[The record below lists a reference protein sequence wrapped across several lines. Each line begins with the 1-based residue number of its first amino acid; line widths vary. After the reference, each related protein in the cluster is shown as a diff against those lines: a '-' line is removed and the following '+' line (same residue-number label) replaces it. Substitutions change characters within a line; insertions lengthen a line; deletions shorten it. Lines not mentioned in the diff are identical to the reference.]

1 MTIDEGEFYLN
12 KEQLKK
18 EFNEL
23 KQMDQ
28 NVNNKSSF
36 NLNQYDIN
44 LENVQIFNDKD
55 INDEEKSKNKLIL
68 VNIQKKPD
76 VSIINQDIICN
87 LKIEI
92 ENKDSIIDEINPN
105 DQAFIEEKEEGKSTW
120 ALFPVNQWDPLEQSP
135 DVMAAPSS
143 THWIGTDSLGRD
155 VTARLLYGLRVSLSY
170 GLMFWAMC
178 FIIGITIGSVQGYFA
193 GNVDFFTER
202 VKELIE
208 ILPFLSVVILVN
220 GLMKSDSFW
229 ITLGV
234 VVAFSWSGVASQ
246 LRAQFLSLRK
256 LEFCDAARAAGAGH
270 ARIIF
275 KHILPNSLTPILTLT
290 PFTVSG
296 GIATLAVLDYLGFG
310 LSPPTPS
317 LGELLQQG
325 RTYIQNA
332 VWLLITPTVALSWM
346 LISIN
351 LIGESLR
358 EAFDPRK

>member
-1 MTIDEGEFYLN
+1 MRPLTRRRWKSFFRQKRAWIGLFGFLSVFLFSMTA
-12 KEQLKK
+12 
-18 EFNEL
+18 EL
-23 KQMDQ
+23 WS
-28 NVNNKSSF
+28 N
-36 NLNQYDIN
+36 
-44 LENVQIFNDKD
+44 
-55 INDEEKSKNKLIL
+55 SKPLIL
-68 VNIQKKPD
+68 KREGHWYFPALISYTAAEFGITDSFVVDYRELVKK
-76 VSIINQDIICN
+76 
-87 LKIEI
+87 
-92 ENKDSIIDEINPN
+92 
-105 DQAFIEEKEEGKSTW
+105 EKEEGKPVW
-120 ALFPVNQWDPLEQSP
+120 AMFPLNQWDPYEQTS
-135 DVMAAPSS
+135 DVMVAPSK

-155 VTARLLYGLRVSLSY
+155 VFARLLYGLRVSLSY
-170 GLMFWAMC
+170 GLMFWALC
-178 FIIGITIGSVQGYFA
+178 FAIGITIGSIQGYFA

-202 VKELIE
+202 LKELIE

-229 ITLGV
+229 VTLAV
-234 VVAFSWSGVASQ
+234 VVAFSWSGIASQ

-275 KHILPNSLTPILTLT
+275 KHILPNGITPILTMT
-290 PFTVSG
+290 PFSVSG
-296 GIATLAVLDYLGFG
+296 GIATLAILDYLGFG

-332 VWLLITPTVALSWM
+332 VWLLVTPTLALSWM

-358 EAFDPRK
+358 EAFDPRR

>member
-1 MTIDEGEFYLN
+1 MGIMNSITSKLSPLTKRRWNGFFRQKRAWIGLIGFMTVFFFSMFAEIWSNSKPLILKRDGHTYFPALISYTAAEFGITDTFVIDYREMVK
-12 KEQLKK
+12 KEQ
-18 EFNEL
+18 
-23 KQMDQ
+23 
-28 NVNNKSSF
+28 
-36 NLNQYDIN
+36 
-44 LENVQIFNDKD
+44 
-55 INDEEKSKNKLIL
+55 
-68 VNIQKKPD
+68 
-76 VSIINQDIICN
+76 
-87 LKIEI
+87 
-92 ENKDSIIDEINPN
+92 
-105 DQAFIEEKEEGKSTW
+105 EEGKSTW
-120 ALFPVNQWDPLEQSP
+120 ALFPVNQWDPLEQTS
-135 DVMAAPSS
+135 DVMAPPSKS
-143 THWIGTDSLGRD
+143 HWIGTDSLGRD
-155 VTARLLYGLRVSLSY
+155 VTARLLYGLRVSLAY
-170 GLMFWAMC
+170 GLIFWAMC
-178 FIIGITIGSVQGYFA
+178 FLIGVTIGSIQGYFA
-193 GNVDFFTER
+193 GNTDFYIER
-202 VKELIE
+202 LKELIE

-229 ITLGV
+229 VTLAV
-234 VVAFSWSGVASQ
+234 VVGFSWSGVASQ

-256 LEFCDAARAAGAGH
+256 LEFCDAARAAGASH

-275 KHILPNSLTPILTLT
+275 KHILPNGITPILTLT

-332 VWLLITPTVALSWM
+332 VWLLITPTIALSWM

>member
-105 DQAFIEEKEEGKSTW
+105 DQAFIEEKEEGK
-120 ALFPVNQWDPLEQSP
+120 
-135 DVMAAPSS
+135 
-143 THWIGTDSLGRD
+143 
-155 VTARLLYGLRVSLSY
+155 
-170 GLMFWAMC
+170 
-178 FIIGITIGSVQGYFA
+178 
-193 GNVDFFTER
+193 
-202 VKELIE
+202 
-208 ILPFLSVVILVN
+208 
-220 GLMKSDSFW
+220 
-229 ITLGV
+229 
-234 VVAFSWSGVASQ
+234 
-246 LRAQFLSLRK
+246 
-256 LEFCDAARAAGAGH
+256 
-270 ARIIF
+270 
-275 KHILPNSLTPILTLT
+275 
-290 PFTVSG
+290 
-296 GIATLAVLDYLGFG
+296 
-310 LSPPTPS
+310 
-317 LGELLQQG
+317 
-325 RTYIQNA
+325 
-332 VWLLITPTVALSWM
+332 
-346 LISIN
+346 
-351 LIGESLR
+351 
-358 EAFDPRK
+358 

>member
-1 MTIDEGEFYLN
+1 MGIAKLFQIRFSPLTIRRWRGFFRQKRAWVGMTGFLIVFFLSMFAELWSNSKPIVMKREGKMYFPSVVTYPATEFGITDTFVVDFR
-12 KEQLKK
+12 EMVKK
-18 EFNEL
+18 
-23 KQMDQ
+23 
-28 NVNNKSSF
+28 
-36 NLNQYDIN
+36 
-44 LENVQIFNDKD
+44 
-55 INDEEKSKNKLIL
+55 
-68 VNIQKKPD
+68 
-76 VSIINQDIICN
+76 
-87 LKIEI
+87 
-92 ENKDSIIDEINPN
+92 
-105 DQAFIEEKEEGKSTW
+105 EKEEGKEIW
-120 ALFPVNQWDPLEQSP
+120 AWFPINPWDPLEQSA
-135 DVMAAPSS
+135 DVMAAPSK

-155 VTARLLYGLRVSLSY
+155 VLARLLYGLRVSLSY
-170 GLMFWAMC
+170 GLIFWLMC
-178 FIIGITIGSVQGYFA
+178 FLIGITVGSIQGYFA
-193 GNVDFFTER
+193 GKLDFFVER
-202 VKELIE
+202 LKELIE

-229 ITLGV
+229 ITLAV
-234 VVAFSWSGVASQ
+234 VVLFSWVGVASQ

-256 LEFCDAARAAGAGH
+256 LEFCDAARAAGASH

-275 KHILPNSLTPILTLT
+275 KHILPNGITPILTLT

-332 VWLLITPTVALSWM
+332 VWLLITPTVALSWL

>member
-1 MTIDEGEFYLN
+1 MGIIAKIASKMSPLTLRRWKGFFRQKRAWIGLSGFLSVFVFSMTAELWSNSKPIILKREGKVYFPTLKHYAAEEFGITDSFVVDYRELV
-12 KEQLKK
+12 KK
-18 EFNEL
+18 
-23 KQMDQ
+23 
-28 NVNNKSSF
+28 
-36 NLNQYDIN
+36 
-44 LENVQIFNDKD
+44 
-55 INDEEKSKNKLIL
+55 
-68 VNIQKKPD
+68 
-76 VSIINQDIICN
+76 
-87 LKIEI
+87 
-92 ENKDSIIDEINPN
+92 
-105 DQAFIEEKEEGKSTW
+105 EKEEGKSTW
-120 ALFPVNQWDPLEQSP
+120 ALFPVNPWDPYEQTS
-135 DVMAAPSS
+135 DIMAPPSRV
-143 THWIGTDSLGRD
+143 HWIGTDSLGRD

-170 GLMFWAMC
+170 GLIFWILC
-178 FIIGITIGSVQGYFA
+178 FLIGITIGSIQGYFA
-193 GNVDFFTER
+193 GNLDFFIER
-202 VKELIE
+202 AKELIE

-229 ITLGV
+229 VTLAV
-234 VVAFSWSGVASQ
+234 VVLFSWVGVASQ

-256 LEFCDAARAAGAGH
+256 LEFCDAARAAGASH

-275 KHILPNSLTPILTLT
+275 KHILPNGITPILTLT

-325 RTYIQNA
+325 RTNIQNA
-332 VWLLITPTVALSWM
+332 VWLLITPTLALSWM

>member
-1 MTIDEGEFYLN
+1 MMKKWLSQYFSPLTLRRWSSFFRQKRAWVGLLGFGFVFIVSMSAELWSNSKPILMKYEGQWYSPALIRYTAAQFGVTDSFVVDYRELA
-12 KEQLKK
+12 KK
-18 EFNEL
+18 EG
-23 KQMDQ
+23 
-28 NVNNKSSF
+28 VW
-36 NLNQYDIN
+36 
-44 LENVQIFNDKD
+44 
-55 INDEEKSKNKLIL
+55 
-68 VNIQKKPD
+68 
-76 VSIINQDIICN
+76 
-87 LKIEI
+87 
-92 ENKDSIIDEINPN
+92 
-105 DQAFIEEKEEGKSTW
+105 T
-120 ALFPVNQWDPLEQSP
+120 LFPVNVWDPLEQTP
-135 DVMAAPSS
+135 DVMAAPSR
-143 THWIGTDSLGRD
+143 THWLGTDSLGRD
-155 VTARLLYGLRVSLSY
+155 VTARLIYGTRVSLSY
-170 GLMFWAMC
+170 GLMFWLLS
-178 FIIGITIGSVQGYFA
+178 FLIGVTIGCVQGYFA

-229 ITLGV
+229 VTLMV
-234 VVAFSWSGVASQ
+234 VVLFSWAGVSSQ
-246 LRAQFLSLRK
+246 LRAQVLSIRNR
-256 LEFCDAARAAGAGH
+256 EYCEAARAAGAGSG
-270 ARIIF
+270 RIIF
-275 KHILPNSLTPILTLT
+275 THILPNAITPILTLT

-332 VWLLITPTVALSWM
+332 WWLLIVPTVALSWM